1 MPRAGESMVS
11 LCSYLQCPPEQW
23 KMSAASLGQSSLA
36 VTTVYLR
43 RHEGQEDC
51 AWAGVA
57 AAIGV

>member
-1 MPRAGESMVS
+1 MVS